1 VDARNPGLARALRN
15 HAGMAAKRIL
25 VVDDHQDSLELVRE
39 VLSETFDV
47 VLAHGGAE
55 GLRSLEQEH
64 FDGLMLDLTM
74 PDVDG
79 FDVMQFVTKNLPKL
93 PVMLTSALPNVER
106 IAKQLGARD
115 WVTKPYRVQLLPQKL
130 RLLTA
135 DDTAKR

>member
-1 VDARNPGLARALRN
+1 
-15 HAGMAAKRIL
+15 MAVKRIL

-55 GLRSLEQEH
+55 GLRSLERER

-74 PDVDG
+74 PDIDG
-79 FDVMQFVTKNLPKL
+79 FDVMQFVTKNLPEL

-115 WVTKPYRVQLLPQKL
+115 WVTKPYRIQLLPQKL

-135 DDTAKR
+135 NGAPDGDNPNRDALR

>member
-1 VDARNPGLARALRN
+1 
-15 HAGMAAKRIL
+15 MAVKRIL
-25 VVDDHQDSLELVRE
+25 VVDDHQDSLDLVSE
-39 VLSETFDV
+39 VLSHSFDV

-55 GLRSLEQEH
+55 GLRTLERER
-64 FDGLMLDLTM
+64 FDALMLDLTM

-79 FDVMQFVTKNLPKL
+79 FDVMQFVTKNLPEL

-135 DDTAKR
+135 NGAPDGANPNRGASR

>member
-1 VDARNPGLARALRN
+1 
-15 HAGMAAKRIL
+15 MTAKRIL

-47 VLAHGGAE
+47 VLARGGAA
-55 GLRSLEQEH
+55 GLRSLEQER

-79 FDVMQFVTKNLPKL
+79 FDVMQFVSKNLPDL

-115 WVTKPYRVQLLPQKL
+115 WVTKPYRIQLLPQKL

-135 DDTAKR
+135 DGASAKR

>member
-1 VDARNPGLARALRN
+1 MGV
-15 HAGMAAKRIL
+15 MKRIL
-25 VVDDHQDSLELVRE
+25 VVDDHRDSLELVRE
-39 VLSETFDV
+39 VLSSTFDV

-74 PDVDG
+74 PDIDG
-79 FDVMQFVTKNLPKL
+79 FDVMQFVTKNLPDL

-115 WVTKPYRVQLLPQKL
+115 WVTKPYRIQLLPQKL

-135 DDTAKR
+135 DGPKRQP